1 MTPADLRTPIANILA
16 EYEPVAAAYLFGSY
30 ARGNA
35 TQHSD
40 LDIGIVFRR
49 RGDSALTH
57 HRLIGDLANRLER
70 LVPAAKADV
79 VVLEGQSPI
88 FQHRVLA
95 EGRLVY
101 EADRERRI
109 DFESD
114 AHVRYFDWKPTYEIA
129 RRRHRAGFRRWLNA
143 RREQR

>member
-1 MTPADLRTPIANILA
+1 MTPAELDQAIAGVA
-16 EYEPVAAAYLFGSY
+16 ADYEPIAAAYVFGSC
-30 ARGNA
+30 ARGDA

-40 LDIGIVFRR
+40 LDVGVVLRK
-49 RGDSALTH
+49 RGEDALTH
-57 HRLIGDLANRLER
+57 YRTLADMASRLEP
-70 LVPAAKADV
+70 LAPSGKVDV
-79 VVLEGQSPI
+79 IALESQGPI

-101 EADRERRI
+101 ERDRERRI

-129 RRRHRAGFRRWLNA
+129 RRHHRAGFRRWLES
-143 RREQR
+143 RR